1 MKGFGSLLH
10 GLMSPSTPAGPE
22 EKQGESSDGTIRK
35 EGNVKKN
42 TGSRSVPQFNK
53 IREEIHSLLNRSK
66 TSYSPTVSLR
76 GVSFEII
83 LAFCLWISFISGI
96 QYTLECLQS
105 DSQSP
110 NKITSILPLG
120 KNLESFILYDTK
132 KTDCL
137 YSYSLEK

>member
-1 MKGFGSLLH
+1 MVECLQVHLQVLKENREKVVMESLGRKG
-10 GLMSPSTPAGPE
+10 E
-22 EKQGESSDGTIRK
+22 EKNWRRGLFL
-35 EGNVKKN
+35 
-42 TGSRSVPQFNK
+42 QFNK
-53 IREEIHSLLNRSK
+53 IREEIHLLLNRSK

-105 DSQSP
+105 NSQSP

-120 KNLESFILYDTK
+120 KI
-132 KTDCL
+132 
-137 YSYSLEK
+137 